1 MTAALNHSVLVLNRH
16 WLAIH
21 ICSVRRAL
29 CLLYADLAR
38 VVDESY
44 RTHDFDSWRE
54 LSAAASDPEMIRTP
68 SFSLCIPQV
77 IMLTRYSRRPPQQ
90 RPDWTPP
97 PQQQPRR
104 NEDGMSDSV
113 RRVEQ
118 RTRGQVLSAEPVP
131 YDGRNLNRIK
141 VVDERG
147 RVRVYMDDPQQ
158 GAQQDQAPTRDN
170 DD

>member
-1 MTAALNHSVLVLNRH
+1 MPLLLRLAPLILLAALVGAGGVAMASPQQQSH
-16 WLAIH
+16 
-21 ICSVRRAL
+21 RRAERPPPT
-29 CLLYADLAR
+29 AEGGQD
-38 VVDESY
+38 
-44 RTHDFDSWRE
+44 DSG
-54 LSAAASDPEMIRTP
+54 A
-68 SFSLCIPQV
+68 
-77 IMLTRYSRRPPQQ
+77 RRPPQQ

-97 PQQQPRR
+97 QSRR
-104 NEDGMSDSV
+104 NEDGLSDSV

-118 RTRGQVLSAEPVP
+118 RTGGQVLSAEPVP

-158 GAQQDQAPTRDN
+158 GSQQSQGAAPTRDN

>member
-1 MTAALNHSVLVLNRH
+1 MPLPFRPAPLILFAALLGSASVAMASPQQQSH
-16 WLAIH
+16 
-21 ICSVRRAL
+21 RRGDRPPPMAQGQG
-29 CLLYADLAR
+29 DQG
-38 VVDESY
+38 DNG
-44 RTHDFDSWRE
+44 
-54 LSAAASDPEMIRTP
+54 P
-68 SFSLCIPQV
+68 
-77 IMLTRYSRRPPQQ
+77 RRPQQQ

-97 PQQQPRR
+97 QPRR
-104 NEDGMSDSV
+104 NEDGLSDSV

-158 GAQQDQAPTRDN
+158 GTQQAQDSAPTRDN

>member
-1 MTAALNHSVLVLNRH
+1 MPLPFRPAPLVLLVALLGAGSMAMASPQQQHRRGNRP
-16 WLAIH
+16 
-21 ICSVRRAL
+21 SMPQ
-29 CLLYADLAR
+29 
-38 VVDESY
+38 
-44 RTHDFDSWRE
+44 TMPQDSR
-54 LSAAASDPEMIRTP
+54 
-68 SFSLCIPQV
+68 PQDGG
-77 IMLTRYSRRPPQQ
+77 RGSRDNGESRRPPQQ
-90 RPDWTPP
+90 RPDWTPQP
-97 PQQQPRR
+97 PQQPPRR

-141 VVDERG
+141 VVDDRG

-158 GAQQDQAPTRDN
+158 QDTPQAQGAPQQDQALTRDN

>member
-1 MTAALNHSVLVLNRH
+1 MPLPLRPAPLILLAVLLGAGSVALASPQQQSH
-16 WLAIH
+16 
-21 ICSVRRAL
+21 RRGDRPAPM
-29 CLLYADLAR
+29 AQGQASQD
-38 VVDESY
+38 DEG
-44 RTHDFDSWRE
+44 
-54 LSAAASDPEMIRTP
+54 
-68 SFSLCIPQV
+68 
-77 IMLTRYSRRPPQQ
+77 SRRQQ
-90 RPDWTPP
+90 PRPDWMPP
-97 PQQQPRR
+97 QPRR
-104 NEDGMSDSV
+104 NEDGLSDSV

-158 GAQQDQAPTRDN
+158 GAQQSQDSTPTRDN

>member
-1 MTAALNHSVLVLNRH
+1 MPLPLRPAPLILLVALLGAGSVAMASPQQSH
-16 WLAIH
+16 
-21 ICSVRRAL
+21 RRGDRPPPMAQGQGSQ
-29 CLLYADLAR
+29 DDNGAR
-38 VVDESY
+38 
-44 RTHDFDSWRE
+44 R
-54 LSAAASDPEMIRTP
+54 
-68 SFSLCIPQV
+68 
-77 IMLTRYSRRPPQQ
+77 PQQ

-97 PQQQPRR
+97 PQRR
-104 NEDGMSDSV
+104 NEDGLSDSV

-118 RTRGQVLSAEPVP
+118 RTRSQVLSAEPVP

-158 GAQQDQAPTRDN
+158 GSQQSQDSTPTRDN

>member
-1 MTAALNHSVLVLNRH
+1 MPLPLRPASLILFAALLGAGSVAMASPQQQSH
-16 WLAIH
+16 
-21 ICSVRRAL
+21 RRGDRPLPMAQGQGSQDDNG
-29 CLLYADLAR
+29 A
-38 VVDESY
+38 
-44 RTHDFDSWRE
+44 
-54 LSAAASDPEMIRTP
+54 
-68 SFSLCIPQV
+68 
-77 IMLTRYSRRPPQQ
+77 RRPPQQQ

-97 PQQQPRR
+97 QPRR
-104 NEDGMSDSV
+104 NEDGLSDSV

-158 GAQQDQAPTRDN
+158 GTQQSQDSTPTRDN

>member
-1 MTAALNHSVLVLNRH
+1 MPLPLRPAPLILFAALVGAGSVA
-16 WLAIH
+16 LASPQQSH
-21 ICSVRRAL
+21 RRGGDRAPPMSQGQGSQ
-29 CLLYADLAR
+29 
-38 VVDESY
+38 DEGS
-44 RTHDFDSWRE
+44 
-54 LSAAASDPEMIRTP
+54 
-68 SFSLCIPQV
+68 
-77 IMLTRYSRRPPQQ
+77 SRRPPQQ

-97 PQQQPRR
+97 QPRR
-104 NEDGMSDSV
+104 NEDGLSDSV

-158 GAQQDQAPTRDN
+158 GSQQAQDSAPTRDN

>member
-1 MTAALNHSVLVLNRH
+1 MPLPLRPAPLILLAVLLGAGGVAMASPQQQSH
-16 WLAIH
+16 
-21 ICSVRRAL
+21 RRGDRPPPMAEGGQ
-29 CLLYADLAR
+29 
-38 VVDESY
+38 DEGG
-44 RTHDFDSWRE
+44 
-54 LSAAASDPEMIRTP
+54 
-68 SFSLCIPQV
+68 
-77 IMLTRYSRRPPQQ
+77 SRRPPPQQ
-90 RPDWTPP
+90 RPDWPP
-97 PQQQPRR
+97 PQPRR
-104 NEDGMSDSV
+104 NEDGLSDSV

-158 GAQQDQAPTRDN
+158 GAQQSQDSTPTRDN